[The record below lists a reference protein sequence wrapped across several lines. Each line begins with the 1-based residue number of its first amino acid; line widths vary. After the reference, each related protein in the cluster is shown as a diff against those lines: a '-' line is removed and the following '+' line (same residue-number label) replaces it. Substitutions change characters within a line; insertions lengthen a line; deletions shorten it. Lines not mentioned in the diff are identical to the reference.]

1 MSFFPGKDPAAGDK
15 FACEA
20 LELVIVPRSVDLDD
34 FAVRRALPHSTRRT
48 VGPYVFFDH
57 FGPAEFRSGK
67 GLDVRPHPHIGL
79 STLTYLYDGEII
91 HRDTLGV
98 NAAIHPGEVNWM
110 TAGRGIVHSE
120 RTAPERRVDGEP
132 LHGLQLW
139 IAMMSKDEEI
149 DPSFAHLGGNE
160 LPVVNGE
167 GKTVRVVAGRMFG
180 AASTLK
186 TTSETIFADISL
198 EAGAAMPLDAD
209 YEERAI
215 YVSSGE
221 IDISGDRFDTGRLLI
236 FRPGDRVTVKAVK
249 PSRIAVVGGAPLDGP
264 RYVWWNFVSSRRDRI
279 EQAKEEWKQGHFGKV
294 PGDEIEFIPLPE
306 NRPYTAG

>member
-1 MSFFPGKDPAAGDK
+1 MSFFPGKDPAAGDR

-20 LELVIVPRSVDLDD
+20 LEMVVVPRSVDLDD
-34 FAVRRALPHSTRRT
+34 FTVRRALPHSSRRT

-57 FGPAEFRSGK
+57 FGPAEFKSGK

-110 TAGRGIVHSE
+110 TAGRGIVQSE
-120 RTAPERRVDGEP
+120 RTAPDHRVEGEP

-149 DPSFAHLGGNE
+149 DPSFSHLGGAE
-160 LPVVNGE
+160 LPIVDSE
-167 GKTVRVVAGRMFG
+167 GKTVRIVAGKMFG
-180 AASTLK
+180 RVSPLK

-198 EAGAAMPLDAD
+198 DAGAAMPLDPE

-221 IDISGDRFDTGRLLI
+221 IDIAGDRFDTGRLLI
-236 FRPGDRVTVKAVK
+236 FRPGDRITVKAVK
-249 PSRIAVVGGAPLDGP
+249 PSRIAVVGGTPLDGP
-264 RYVWWNFVSSRRDRI
+264 RYVWWNFVSSRKDRI
-279 EQAKEEWKQGHFGKV
+279 EQAKEEWKRGHFGKIA
-294 PGDEIEFIPLPE
+294 GDEIEFIPLPE
-306 NRPYTAG
+306 DRPYSAG